1 MLKEGSQQKPLFVC
15 NQYGH
20 GMDCCRC
27 RDPEV
32 FFARLPIGHL
42 RLLRLQAS
50 MFQEGTAL
58 SEFVA
63 HTAKIWQIH
72 KKSFSSETNCGAF
85 QGSFHI
91 LAGLCFSSYS
101 YLCVYWVEYCVTE
114 ARLVKLHGWW
124 CWPQLSY
131 SCCGCGC
138 CCCCRWCCCCW

>member
-20 GMDCCRC
+20 GMDCCQC
-27 RDPEV
+27 RDPAV

-63 HTAKIWQIH
+63 HTAKI
-72 KKSFSSETNCGAF
+72 
-85 QGSFHI
+85 
-91 LAGLCFSSYS
+91 
-101 YLCVYWVEYCVTE
+101 
-114 ARLVKLHGWW
+114 
-124 CWPQLSY
+124 
-131 SCCGCGC
+131 
-138 CCCCRWCCCCW
+138 